1 MKFKKEGK
9 VLLIIV
15 ISAAMAVI
23 SMFMTDNSDKLFCS
37 IKRPEPGE
45 ESQVKR
51 INVVGEDGESI
62 TSVDVEIAPRIM
74 TQDEAAG
81 CFEKAYE
88 EIAGIMCG
96 RNKDLEHVTSN
107 LVLPETAQRG
117 VVSLTWYSGNYE
129 LINYN
134 GNVNNIGFSE
144 NECQN
149 VELKLIM
156 EYEDYKSEYDFAV
169 TVYARE
175 YSTGD
180 SIKIQ
185 AQKDIEAAVSSSRMD
200 ENINLPQYI
209 ADSKVH
215 YEESEK
221 PVSPLLFVLLGGAAI
236 LVVIIADKKKV
247 KDNAIKRKKE
257 LLYDYSEVVSKLTL
271 LLGAGMTTRM
281 AWHKIAADYKNNIE
295 HGKAVRRPVFSCIS
309 TLFPYTTLF
318 RSVYDE
324 ICKTDYNIQAGIS
337 ELKAYE
343 QFGKR
348 CDTREYMKLAALL
361 QTNIRKGTKE
371 LRRLL
376 EEETADAFEKRKNMA
391 KIKGEEATTKLL
403 MPMMM
408 MLMIVMA
415 IIMIPAVWS
424 FQI

>member
-1 MKFKKEGK
+1 MKFKKERK

-37 IKRPEPGE
+37 IERPEPGE
-45 ESQVKR
+45 ETQVKR

-74 TQDEAAG
+74 SQDEAAV

-96 RNKDLEHVTSN
+96 RNKNLEHVTSN

-134 GNVNNIGFSE
+134 GNVNNISFSE

-156 EYEDYKSEYDFAV
+156 EYEDYK
-169 TVYARE
+169 
-175 YSTGD
+175 
-180 SIKIQ
+180 IQ

-200 ENINLPQYI
+200 GNINLPQYI
-209 ADSKVH
+209 ADSKVY

-221 PVSPLLFVLLGGAAI
+221 PVSPLLFVLLGSAAI

-281 AWHKIAADYKNNIE
+281 AWHKIAADYKDNIE
-295 HGKAVRRPVFSCIS
+295 HGKAVRRP
-309 TLFPYTTLF
+309 
-318 RSVYDE
+318 VYDE

>member
-200 ENINLPQYI
+200 ENI
-209 ADSKVH
+209 
-215 YEESEK
+215 
-221 PVSPLLFVLLGGAAI
+221 VSPLVFVFLGGAAI
-236 LVVIIADKKKV
+236 LVIIIADKKKV

-281 AWHKIAADYKNNIE
+281 AWHKIAADYKDNIE
-295 HGKAVRRPVFSCIS
+295 HGKAVRRP
-309 TLFPYTTLF
+309 
-318 RSVYDE
+318 VYDE

>member
-107 LVLPETAQRG
+107 LVF
-117 VVSLTWYSGNYE
+117 SLTWYSGNYE
-129 LINYN
+129 IINYN

-180 SIKIQ
+180 RRKIQ

-281 AWHKIAADYKNNIE
+281 AWHKIAADYKDNIE
-295 HGKAVRRPVFSCIS
+295 HGKAVRRP
-309 TLFPYTTLF
+309 
-318 RSVYDE
+318 VYDE

>member
-281 AWHKIAADYKNNIE
+281 AWHKIAADYKDNIE
-295 HGKAVRRPVFSCIS
+295 HGKAVRRP
-309 TLFPYTTLF
+309 
-318 RSVYDE
+318 VYDE

-391 KIKGEEATTKLL
+391 KIKGEEATTKLI

>member
-221 PVSPLLFVLLGGAAI
+221 PVSPLVFVFLGGAAI
-236 LVVIIADKKKV
+236 
-247 KDNAIKRKKE
+247 

-281 AWHKIAADYKNNIE
+281 AWHKIAADYKDNIE
-295 HGKAVRRPVFSCIS
+295 HGKAVRRP
-309 TLFPYTTLF
+309 
-318 RSVYDE
+318 VYDE

>member
-1 MKFKKEGK
+1 LKFKKERK

-37 IKRPEPGE
+37 IERPEPGE
-45 ESQVKR
+45 ETQVKR

-74 TQDEAAG
+74 SQDEAAV

-96 RNKDLEHVTSN
+96 RNKNLEHVTSN

-134 GNVNNIGFSE
+134 GNVNNISFLE

-156 EYEDYKSEYDFAV
+156 EYEDYKSEYDFTV
-169 TVYARE
+169 TVYSPE
-175 YSTGD
+175 YGTGD
-180 SIKIQ
+180 G
-185 AQKDIEAAVSSSRMD
+185 
-200 ENINLPQYI
+200 NINLPQYI
-209 ADSKVH
+209 ADSKVY

-281 AWHKIAADYKNNIE
+281 AWHKIAADYKDNIE
-295 HGKAVRRPVFSCIS
+295 HGKAVRRP
-309 TLFPYTTLF
+309 
-318 RSVYDE
+318 VYDE

>member
-1 MKFKKEGK
+1 
-9 VLLIIV
+9 
-15 ISAAMAVI
+15 
-23 SMFMTDNSDKLFCS
+23 
-37 IKRPEPGE
+37 
-45 ESQVKR
+45 
-51 INVVGEDGESI
+51 
-62 TSVDVEIAPRIM
+62 M

-185 AQKDIEAAVSSSRMD
+185 AQKDIED
-200 ENINLPQYI
+200 NN
-209 ADSKVH
+209 VH

-221 PVSPLLFVLLGGAAI
+221 PVSPLVFVFLGGAAI
-236 LVVIIADKKKV
+236 LVIIIADKKKV

-281 AWHKIAADYKNNIE
+281 AWHKIAADYKDNIE
-295 HGKAVRRPVFSCIS
+295 HGKAVRRP
-309 TLFPYTTLF
+309 
-318 RSVYDE
+318 VYDE

>member
-1 MKFKKEGK
+1 MKFKKERK

-37 IKRPEPGE
+37 IERPEPGE
-45 ESQVKR
+45 ETQVKR

-74 TQDEAAG
+74 SQDEAAV

-96 RNKDLEHVTSN
+96 RNKNLEHVTSN

-134 GNVNNIGFSE
+134 GNVNNISFLE

-156 EYEDYKSEYDFAV
+156 EYEDYKSEYDF
-169 TVYARE
+169 TV
-175 YSTGD
+175 
-180 SIKIQ
+180 
-185 AQKDIEAAVSSSRMD
+185 AAVSSSRMD
-200 ENINLPQYI
+200 GNINLPQYI
-209 ADSKVH
+209 ADSKVY

-281 AWHKIAADYKNNIE
+281 AWHKIAADYKDNIE
-295 HGKAVRRPVFSCIS
+295 HGKAVRRP
-309 TLFPYTTLF
+309 
-318 RSVYDE
+318 VYDE

>member
-1 MKFKKEGK
+1 M
-9 VLLIIV
+9 
-15 ISAAMAVI
+15 
-23 SMFMTDNSDKLFCS
+23 LFRS
-37 IKRPEPGE
+37 P
-45 ESQVKR
+45 
-51 INVVGEDGESI
+51 
-62 TSVDVEIAPRIM
+62 
-74 TQDEAAG
+74 
-81 CFEKAYE
+81 
-88 EIAGIMCG
+88 
-96 RNKDLEHVTSN
+96 
-107 LVLPETAQRG
+107 
-117 VVSLTWYSGNYE
+117 
-129 LINYN
+129 
-134 GNVNNIGFSE
+134 
-144 NECQN
+144 
-149 VELKLIM
+149 
-156 EYEDYKSEYDFAV
+156 
-169 TVYARE
+169 RE

-281 AWHKIAADYKNNIE
+281 AWHKIAADYKDNIE
-295 HGKAVRRPVFSCIS
+295 HGKAVRRP
-309 TLFPYTTLF
+309 
-318 RSVYDE
+318 VYDE

>member
-1 MKFKKEGK
+1 LKFKKEGK

-169 TVYARE
+169 TVFTIGNEGLETLSTYIYADARKGGLTPE
-175 YSTGD
+175 LRPLST
-180 SIKIQ
+180 II
-185 AQKDIEAAVSSSRMD
+185 
-200 ENINLPQYI
+200 
-209 ADSKVH
+209 
-215 YEESEK
+215 
-221 PVSPLLFVLLGGAAI
+221 FV
-236 LVVIIADKKKV
+236 VV
-247 KDNAIKRKKE
+247 
-257 LLYDYSEVVSKLTL
+257 L
-271 LLGAGMTTRM
+271 
-281 AWHKIAADYKNNIE
+281 
-295 HGKAVRRPVFSCIS
+295 
-309 TLFPYTTLF
+309 
-318 RSVYDE
+318 
-324 ICKTDYNIQAGIS
+324 
-337 ELKAYE
+337 
-343 QFGKR
+343 
-348 CDTREYMKLAALL
+348 ALL
-361 QTNIRKGTKE
+361 IVINRRAGKE
-371 LRRLL
+371 
-376 EEETADAFEKRKNMA
+376 KK
-391 KIKGEEATTKLL
+391 
-403 MPMMM
+403 
-408 MLMIVMA
+408 
-415 IIMIPAVWS
+415 
-424 FQI
+424 